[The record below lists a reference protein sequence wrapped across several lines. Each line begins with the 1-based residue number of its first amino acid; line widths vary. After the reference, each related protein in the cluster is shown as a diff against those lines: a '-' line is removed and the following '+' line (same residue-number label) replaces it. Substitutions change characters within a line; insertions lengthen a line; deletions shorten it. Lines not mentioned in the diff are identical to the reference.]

1 MPVGLNRTQIIGYV
15 GADPRS
21 NDDQSVAQ
29 FSVGVT
35 ERWKDRSG
43 EDCEHTEWYRVVV
56 FNGLAGACARSLTR
70 GGKVFV
76 EGRLRTR
83 GYTGKDGEERRTTE
97 LIASTVVFLDVR
109 RAQQD
114 EAAPHPGKPQTNN
127 HSDARF

>member
-1 MPVGLNRTQIIGYV
+1 MSVGLNRTQIIGYV
-15 GADPRS
+15 GADHRS

-43 EDCEHTEWYRVVV
+43 EDCEHTEWYRVIV
-56 FNGLAGACARSLTR
+56 FNGLASACARSLSR

-97 LIASTVVFLDVR
+97 LIASTVMFLDCR
-109 RAQQD
+109 RVEQD
-114 EAAPHPGKPQTNN
+114 EAAPHPGRPQKHN
-127 HSDARF
+127 HADGRF

>member
-1 MPVGLNRTQIIGYV
+1 MSVGLNRTQIIGYV

-43 EDCEHTEWYRVVV
+43 EACEHTEWYRVVV
-56 FNGLAGACARSLTR
+56 FNGLAGVCARSLAR

-83 GYTGKDGEERRTTE
+83 RYTGKDGDERRTTE
-97 LIASTVVFLDVR
+97 LIASTVMFLDAR

-114 EAAPHPGKPQTNN
+114 EAAPHPGKPQTHNPA
-127 HSDARF
+127 DAHF

>member
-1 MPVGLNRTQIIGYV
+1 MPVELNRTQIIGYA

-35 ERWKDRSG
+35 ERWKDRAG

-56 FNGLAGACARSLTR
+56 FNGLATACARSLAR

-97 LIASTVVFLDVR
+97 LIASTVVFLDAR

-114 EAAPHPGKPQTNN
+114 GAAPHPGKPQTNN
-127 HSDARF
+127 HANARF

>member
-21 NDDQSVAQ
+21 NDDQSVGQ

-43 EDCEHTEWYRVVV
+43 ENCEHTEWYRVVV
-56 FNGLAGACARSLTR
+56 FNCLASACERFLTR

-97 LIASTVVFLDVR
+97 LIASTVMFLDSR
-109 RAQQD
+109 RAESD

-127 HSDARF
+127 HAGARF